1 VSGGGVRRHAGD
13 QRWDGVE
20 VLAYKAAGEAPF
32 KDVTRQVLFDDDRIG
47 AQLRYFEVSPGGW
60 TTLERHEHVHNVL
73 VLRGRGRCLVGDAVR
88 DLALHDLVEVPP
100 WTWHQFRAAPD
111 EPLGFLCLVRQE
123 RDRPQLPGA
132 GTAAALL
139 ALFDA
144 ATAPPASRDT
154 GPG

>member
-13 QRWDGVE
+13 QRWAGVE

-73 VLRGRGRCLVGDAVR
+73 VLRGRGRCLVGEAVR

-144 ATAPPASRDT
+144 GTPPLASRDA

>member
-1 VSGGGVRRHAGD
+1 MSGGGVRRHAGD

-144 ATAPPASRDT
+144 ATAPPASRDA